1 MTETILMVITLI
13 YTLGLLVA
21 VSLQIL
27 LAVLQIT
34 HETIKIIQ
42 TITKN

>member
-1 MTETILMVITLI
+1 MTETILMVTLI
-13 YTLGLLVA
+13 SALGGLVA
-21 VSLQIL
+21 VFLQIL